1 MAKRV
6 IGLVG
11 NIGAGKST
19 LGNFITSKRGQEI
32 FSEYIPDHNV
42 RYFQEKVDEAAKE
55 LFYSE
60 RRLYSDELELI
71 QARLRALRHTLAA
84 KHNGIVLF
92 DRTLIEGSET
102 FRRNSFEDGY
112 LTHQANSEYDQIL
125 RNTADRLGRDQERI
139 ATWLESILIYIKV
152 KDPYVLQAR
161 QIERA
166 DPKESIIPVEYFE
179 SLNKIYSRFIGA
191 AREIYGRWGLIAP
204 RIIVL
209 DGSIDIRK
217 NPEILEEHT
226 RKIAMEIKK
235 DLDGVV

>member
-19 LGNFITSKRGQEI
+19 LGNFIMSKRGKEI
-32 FSEYIPDHNV
+32 LAEYIPDHNI
-42 RYFQEKVDEAAKE
+42 RYFKEKVDEAAKE
-55 LFYSE
+55 LFYGE
-60 RRLYSDELELI
+60 RRVYTDELELI
-71 QARLRALRHTLAA
+71 QARLRSLRHTLAA

-112 LTHQANSEYDQIL
+112 MTHHANTEYDQII
-125 RNTADRLGRDQERI
+125 RNTTDRLGRDTERI
-139 ATWLESILIYIKV
+139 TMWLETILVYIKV
-152 KDPYVLQAR
+152 KDPFILQSR
-161 QIERA
+161 QIARA

-179 SLNKIYSRFIGA
+179 SLNKIYNKFIEA
-191 AREIYGRWGLIAP
+191 AKEIYGKWGLRSP
-204 RIIVL
+204 RIVIL
-209 DGSIDIRK
+209 DGSVDI
-217 NPEILEEHT
+217 NEHPEILEEHT

-235 DLDGVV
+235 EMDGVV